1 MEILSQKITER
12 TIVLQKLAFNH
23 DPKTLADLY
32 SLCGTLQWV
41 RPWLGLTTEDLASLS
56 NLLKG
61 GEELSSPRTLTPE
74 AKAALEN
81 LEKYLE
87 ERQAHWCNP
96 ELPFK
101 FIVLGRLPHLHGL
114 VFQWDQ
120 DQRDPL
126 LIVK

>member
-23 DPKTLADLY
+23 DPKTLVDLY

-41 RPWLGLTTEDLASLS
+41 RPWLGLTTEDLASLF

-81 LEKYLE
+81 LEKYLK

-114 VFQWDQ
+114 VFQWDK